1 MKSLKKLNIEILIL
15 GIIENNRKLQT
26 ENNNLGNQN
35 IKLDIDISQKKAEMI
50 SSKNLIKV
58 LLLLLNKN
66 NKKI

>member
-26 ENNNLGNQN
+26 ENNNLRNQN